1 VIDQSIRLCRVAESC
16 PATWL
21 DPTAVCILFY
31 NESGIGPATAPK
43 HYSTTASLC
52 QSLVLWV
59 QSVTRSAAGVASF
72 CGSMTAEYRRWQSE
86 HAVARVALLDLL
98 HKTHE
103 YSDST
108 SSLPRG
114 ARMKD
119 ARGCYIEGLALVLY
133 AVRKHAPQYAILSV
147 TSTSGYKCRTVYARV
162 PSGLD
167 LAALAPAPA
176 GLALGAGLPLAP
188 GLGIGLASASP
199 GPPSSRRAPSRGT
212 SVYSGGRSTT
222 STRPASS
229 CLLNWV
235 RRGESSPV

>member
-1 VIDQSIRLCRVAESC
+1 MPCDVAGPDCGLHPILQRVRHRSRHSTKALQHHRVA
-16 PATWL
+16 
-21 DPTAVCILFY
+21 V
-31 NESGIGPATAPK
+31 PK
-43 HYSTTASLC
+43 PRPLGSERNALRCWSR
-52 QSLVLWV
+52 VFLWFHDCRIP
-59 QSVTRSAAGVASF
+59 SVAIR
-72 CGSMTAEYRRWQSE
+72 
-86 HAVARVALLDLL
+86 ALLDLL